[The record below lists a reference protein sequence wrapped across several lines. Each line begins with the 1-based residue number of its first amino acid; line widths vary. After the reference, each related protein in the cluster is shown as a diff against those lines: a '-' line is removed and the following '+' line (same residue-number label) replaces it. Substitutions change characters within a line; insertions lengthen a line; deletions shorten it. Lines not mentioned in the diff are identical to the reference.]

1 MSNSVIPIQQGFDYQ
16 ARLFWLKVCD
26 LFLPFSKVQSVGYEL
41 DEVKSFDDVVVTY
54 SEPILETNGLVKNKD
69 YYQSKFHSHQTN
81 PIYYTSLIDPGF
93 IGATTNS
100 FLQKLSNAFDKAEAE
115 KQTHIYNLFTPST
128 IHPNDSLSKLY
139 SNFDGTLNIN
149 RLYEGKTDKSEFG
162 EIRFAWINHLQT
174 SEENLRNLILRL
186 RIVNGPSARFLLD
199 GLNIRLAQA
208 GFRPIETGSI
218 SNPYDDL
225 IKKLHQMGRNNF
237 DRDQIQEI
245 ARAEKIWVGK
255 SVDEME
261 YPSEKTIGIRSF
273 IKFAEEM
280 PNLTFDMICLAP
292 NFDGRFIKSEDLWN
306 DEISP
311 QTSSFIQKYETLG
324 ETIYVLL
331 DTHTSVAFA
340 AGHSIHPKA
349 ATKFVPVQKNEFRHP
364 EVWNVQNIQSD
375 EKDWQTEEIQ
385 MRDAGSEL
393 AVAVGITH
401 AVAPD
406 VKEFVARSLPSANR
420 ILSFEIQPKPSAN
433 SVKDGNHA
441 FFLAEELAQKVIAE
455 VKSKGCQSVHI
466 FASAP
471 VGFMFYLGKKLQ
483 LPASC
488 RIYLYEYDFESK
500 ELGAYVKSIVF

>member
-54 SEPILETNGLVKNKD
+54 SEPIPETNGLVKSKD

-81 PIYYTSLIDPGF
+81 PIYYTSLIDPEF
-93 IGATTNS
+93 IGAKTNS
-100 FLQKLSNAFDKAEAE
+100 FLQKLSNAFDRAEAE

-128 IHPNDSLSKLY
+128 IHPDDSLSKLY
-139 SNFDGTLNIN
+139 SNFDGTLNIK
-149 RLYEGKTDKSEFG
+149 RLYEGKTEKSEFG
-162 EIRFAWINHLQT
+162 GIRFAWLNHLQT

-186 RIVNGPSARFLLD
+186 KIINGQSSMRLLEE
-199 GLNIRLAQA
+199 LNLKLALA
-208 GFRPIETGSI
+208 GFRPIEAGSV
-218 SNPYDDL
+218 SNAYDDL
-225 IKKLHQMGRNNF
+225 VRKLHQMGKNNF
-237 DRDQIQEI
+237 DRDEIQQIAE
-245 ARAEKIWVGK
+245 AEKIWVGK
-255 SVDEME
+255 PTTD
-261 YPSEKTIGIRSF
+261 YPTEKTIGIRSF

-306 DEISP
+306 DEILP
-311 QTSSFIQKYETLG
+311 QMLGFIQKYEDLR

-349 ATKFVPVQKNEFRHP
+349 AAKFVPVQKNEFRHP
-364 EVWNVQNIQSD
+364 EVWNVHNVQSD
-375 EKDWQTEEIQ
+375 EKGWQTEEIQ
-385 MRDAGSEL
+385 MHDTGNEL
-393 AVAVGITH
+393 AVAIGVTH

-406 VKEFVARSLPSANR
+406 VKEFVAHSLPSANR
-420 ILSFEIQPKPSAN
+420 ILSFEVQPKPSTN